1 MYKRQGQERFTRAK
15 TIGDNYTEERIK
27 ERIQGRGNRKRQMQT
42 SRRGI
47 SLISDIQER
56 IQRIGSKGY
65 EHKAKLT
72 ILKEAARTLNYL
84 TENNLLQ
91 YADLEKKVEDI
102 HSSYARTGSELKNVE
117 AKLREVQPLIKNISN
132 YQRLKPVYDAYM
144 KAADKPAFR
153 SKHEAELVIYEATR
167 STLLAMQ
174 GDEKLPSLK
183 SLQAEQQQLMEAQQR
198 LYDERAK
205 LKKEVRLI
213 DTMKANVDN
222 FLSPS
227 LAKEHEKS
235 RSGELE

>member
-1 MYKRQGQERFTRAK
+1 
-15 TIGDNYTEERIK
+15 
-27 ERIQGRGNRKRQMQT
+27 
-42 SRRGI
+42 
-47 SLISDIQER
+47 
-56 IQRIGSKGY
+56 
-65 EHKAKLT
+65 
-72 ILKEAARTLNYL
+72 
-84 TENNLLQ
+84 
-91 YADLEKKVEDI
+91 
-102 HSSYARTGSELKNVE
+102 
-117 AKLREVQPLIKNISN
+117 
-132 YQRLKPVYDAYM
+132 
-144 KAADKPAFR
+144 
-153 SKHEAELVIYEATR
+153 
-167 STLLAMQ
+167 MQ